1 MTYPFFTNFFFFG
14 GIFKMNPL
22 TSVHPWLPEWLQT
35 EKVHLMRIRPCEDAM
50 HSHNFFE
57 LVYVM
62 HGSAL
67 HQLGA
72 QVFRVREGDYFIVDF
87 GSFHRYQENREFEII
102 NCLFAPEYVD
112 RALANCPSLSALLS
126 TQVRQFGVQPLDA
139 PSADR
144 IYHDEEQRVRG
155 WMEAMADEYAA
166 RRCGYLEMIRSNLIQ
181 TLVYMLRTPAE
192 TQRAA
197 DRHPAVAAMAEY
209 LYDHYAQ
216 PLSLAALADQL
227 GYTPQY
233 LSSLFR
239 KETGMS
245 PNGYV
250 QRLRVERSCRL
261 LAESN
266 RRISEIAQEV
276 GYCDLKHFETI
287 FRRHT
292 NVTPRQFR
300 AGQT

>member
-1 MTYPFFTNFFFFG
+1 MTYPLFMNFFFFG

-35 EKVHLMRIRPCEDAM
+35 EKVHLMRIHPREDAM
-50 HSHNFFE
+50 HSHHFFE
-57 LVYVM
+57 LAYVM

-72 QVFRVREGDYFIVDF
+72 QVFRVREGDFFIVDF

-144 IYHDEEQRVRG
+144 IYHDDGQRVRG
-155 WMEAMADEYAA
+155 WMETMADEYAA

-245 PNGYV
+245 PNGYI

-300 AGQT
+300 AGKT

>member
-1 MTYPFFTNFFFFG
+1 MD
-14 GIFKMNPL
+14 L
-22 TSVHPWLPEWLQT
+22 HAAALPWAHTWLQT
-35 EKVHLMRIRPCEDAM
+35 EKVHLMRIHPYEDTM
-50 HSHNFFE
+50 HSHHFFE
-57 LVYVM
+57 LVYVL

-87 GSFHRYQENREFEII
+87 GSFHRYQENCEFEII

-126 TQVRQFGVQPLDA
+126 TQVRQFGAQPLDA

-144 IYHDEEQRVRG
+144 IYHDADGHIRQC
-155 WMEAMADEYAA
+155 METMVDEYGA
-166 RRCGYLEMIRSNLIQ
+166 RRSGYLEMIRCQLIQ

-192 TQRAA
+192 TQRAD

-216 PLSLAALADQL
+216 PLSLVALSDRL

-239 KETGMS
+239 RETGMS
-245 PNGYV
+245 PSGYM
-250 QRLRVERSCRL
+250 QRLRVEKSCRL
-261 LAESN
+261 LTES
-266 RRISEIAQEV
+266 RLRISEIAHEV
-276 GYCDLKHFETI
+276 GYCDLKHFEAL
-287 FRRHT
+287 FRRHM

-300 AGQT
+300 AAHLTTGQ

>member
-1 MTYPFFTNFFFFG
+1 MDLLASTRRWEQ
-14 GIFKMNPL
+14 
-22 TSVHPWLPEWLQT
+22 SWLQT
-35 EKVHLMRIRPCEDAM
+35 EKVHLMRIQPRADEM
-50 HSHNFFE
+50 HSHHFFE
-57 LVYVM
+57 LVYVT

-72 QVFRVREGDYFIVDF
+72 QMYRVREGDFFIVDF

-112 RALANCPSLSALLS
+112 RALVNCPSLSALLS
-126 TQVRQFGVQPLDA
+126 TPVRQFGVQPLAA

-144 IYHDEEQRVRG
+144 IYHDESGEI
-155 WMEAMADEYAA
+155 
-166 RRCGYLEMIRSNLIQ
+166 RRCMESMFEEYTARTGGYLEIIRCNLIK
-181 TLVYMLRTPAE
+181 TLVHMLRMPAE

-216 PLSLAALADQL
+216 PLSLTALADRL

-239 KETGMS
+239 RETGMS
-245 PNGYV
+245 PIGYM
-250 QRLRVERSCRL
+250 QRLRVEKSCRL
-261 LAESN
+261 LTESGL
-266 RRISEIAQEV
+266 RISEIAQEV
-276 GYCDLKHFETI
+276 GYCDLKHFETL
-287 FRRHT
+287 FRRHM
-292 NVTPRQFR
+292 NITPRQFR
-300 AGQT
+300 AAHPPRAQ